1 MKILR
6 YLQFY
11 LCENTSHRGSV
22 RFLDYGY
29 EFFVFCFFRFSGKMA
44 VKMAKKKNK
53 ALNFS
58 AFCSG

>member
-11 LCENTSHRGSV
+11 LCENALHRGSV

-29 EFFVFCFFRFSGKMA
+29 EFSF
-44 VKMAKKKNK
+44 
-53 ALNFS
+53 
-58 AFCSG
+58 